1 MAVQLKKDSIDLGIV
16 AKDQDAMAAFYGDV
30 LGFEEKDLMKFPG
43 MRIRPFQCGST
54 LLKIVSMKNQ
64 PAANAAPGG
73 PAGGTGMRYFTMWVS
88 NLDEIVARAEAAGAT
103 IPMPLTDV
111 GGGARIAMVEDP
123 DGNWLEFVQQD

>member
-30 LGFEEKDLMKFPG
+30 LGFEEKELMKFPG

-54 LLKIVSMKNQ
+54 LIKSVSMKNQ
-64 PAANAAPGG
+64 PDANAAPGG

-88 NLDEIVARAEAAGAT
+88 NLDEIVARAESAGAMIAMAT
-103 IPMPLTDV
+103 TEV
-111 GGGARIAMVEDP
+111 GGGARIAMIEDP
-123 DGNWLEFVQQD
+123 DGNWLEFVQQS